1 VNIIR
6 NILLTIITLVVGV
19 INDAMAQMSHSELEY
34 EIAMKMCEK
43 GIDIDNCAHTPLYIS
58 FYDWLGTPYKY
69 AGTSKKGID
78 CSGFTKTI
86 IKEAYGHNLMG
97 GSRDIFPK
105 CEAINKENLSEGDLV
120 FFKIAKSSISHVGI
134 YLQNGYFVH
143 ATVHGGVMIS
153 HLNEAYYSK
162 YWYSGGRLK

>member
-1 VNIIR
+1 VKNISIIAYFCFAFFQGQI
-6 NILLTIITLVVGV
+6 NTIVG
-19 INDAMAQMSHSELEY
+19 QMSPEDLEY
-34 EIAMKMCEK
+34 EVTMKMCEK
-43 GIDIDNCAHTPLYIS
+43 GIDLDNCAHTPLYVS

-69 AGTSKKGID
+69 AGTTKKGID

-86 IKEAYGHNLMG
+86 IKEAYGYMLSG

-105 CEAINKENLSEGDLV
+105 CEPVSKPLLSEGDLV
-120 FFKIAKSSISHVGI
+120 FFKIGKSSISHVGI

-153 HLNEAYYSK
+153 HLDEDYYAK
-162 YWYSGGRLK
+162 YWYMGGRLK

>member
-1 VNIIR
+1 MKIKA
-6 NILLTIITLVVGV
+6 TIFFIYISFVGAFNSV
-19 INDAMAQMSHSELEY
+19 AAQMSHSELEY

-43 GIDIDNCAHTPLYIS
+43 GIDLDNCAHVPLYVS

-69 AGTSKKGID
+69 AGTTKKGID

-86 IKEAYGHNLMG
+86 MKEAYGQTLMG

-105 CEAINKENLSEGDLV
+105 CEPILKENLSEGDLV

-153 HLNEAYYSK
+153 HLSEAYYAK